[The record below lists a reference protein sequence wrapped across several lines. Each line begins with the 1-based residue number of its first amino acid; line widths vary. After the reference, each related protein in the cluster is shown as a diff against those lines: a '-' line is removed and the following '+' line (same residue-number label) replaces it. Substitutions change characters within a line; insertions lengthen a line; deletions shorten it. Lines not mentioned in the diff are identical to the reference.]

1 MFESFSLFTQ
11 DTLLFVYRIMG
22 IGVNQESF
30 MRTLFR
36 YLYKDKVFVIA
47 FIFAVI
53 SMFLVPPSEAY
64 LSYINWK
71 VLIIMFTLMLAVGGF
86 YETHFFDFVATK
98 LVIKFKSIRLIA
110 LVLVLTTFF
119 LAMLLTN
126 DAVLLTLVP
135 FAIFIT
141 KITKTE
147 KHAVILIILMTI
159 AANMGSALTPMGDPQ
174 NIYLYAFY
182 QIPFLEFLS
191 VTLPI
196 TVMGFIL
203 VSLTA
208 LIKVPNTHC
217 TLNIVAPKVNFIRV
231 LLYTL
236 ILINAL
242 LSVLRIVPEWI
253 TLIITLLL
261 GLTYGRHL
269 FRRVDYTLLLTFT
282 SFFIFTGNLA
292 QMDWIRDA
300 ISHLLDSRL
309 SVFFMGLFTSQFI
322 SNVPAAVLLSTFT
335 DRLYWAPL
343 LQGVNI
349 GAMGTIIGS
358 LASLITFK
366 YIVREYPKEMKPYL
380 IQYSILSVIFI
391 VIISTVTL
399 LIGS

>member
-1 MFESFSLFTQ
+1 MKKIFK
-11 DTLLFVYRIMG
+11 YI
-22 IGVNQESF
+22 
-30 MRTLFR
+30 
-36 YLYKDKVFVIA
+36 YKDKVFVIA
-47 FIFAVI
+47 AIFAVI
-53 SMFLVPPSEAY
+53 SMFIVPPTDAY
-64 LSYINWK
+64 LSYVNWK
-71 VLIIMFTLMLAVGGF
+71 VLIIMFTLMLAVIGF
-86 YETHFFDFVATK
+86 YETHFFDFIATK
-98 LVIKFKSIRLIA
+98 LVIQFKSIRWIG

-119 LAMLLTN
+119 LGMLLTN

-147 KHAVILIILMTI
+147 KHAIMIIILMTI

-182 QIPFLEFLS
+182 QIPFGEFLS

-208 LIKVPNTHC
+208 IIRIPDVHC
-217 TLNIVAPKVNFIRV
+217 QLNIVAPEVNLKR
-231 LLYTL
+231 LMLYTL
-236 ILINAL
+236 ILVNAL
-242 LSVLRIVPEWI
+242 LSVLRIVPEWYTFGI
-253 TLIITLLL
+253 TMIL
-261 GLTYGRHL
+261 GLIYGRHL
-269 FRRVDYTLLLTFT
+269 FKRVDYTLLLTFT
-282 SFFIFTGNLA
+282 SFFIFTGNLS
-292 QMDWIRDA
+292 QMDFISNA
-300 ISHLLDSRL
+300 ISGLLDSRL
-309 SVFFMGLFTSQFI
+309 SVFFMSLLTSQFI

-366 YIVREYPKEMKPYL
+366 YVIREYPKEMKGYL
-380 IQYSILSVIFI
+380 LNYTLLSIIFI
-391 VIISTVTL
+391 IIISLVTL
-399 LIGS
+399 SIPY